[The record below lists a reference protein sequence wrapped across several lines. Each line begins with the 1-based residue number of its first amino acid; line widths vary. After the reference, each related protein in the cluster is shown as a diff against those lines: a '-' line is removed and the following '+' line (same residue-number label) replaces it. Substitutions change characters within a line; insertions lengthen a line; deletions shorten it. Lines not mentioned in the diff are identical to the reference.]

1 MFGLT
6 PLGIVHTALSLVA
19 VASGAIALLLDK
31 RIDNSTRA
39 GKIYIVST
47 LIVCLSGFGIFQHGG
62 FGKAHVLGILTLLV
76 LGMAFYAGKST
87 QPLGKFSEYISTIAY
102 TATFFFHLIPGITET
117 ATRLPLSAPWASGPD
132 DPKIQMGIGICFIL
146 TVLVILLQVRAL
158 KKKTLV

>member
-19 VASGAIALLLDK
+19 VASGAVALLLDK

-62 FGKAHVLGILTLLV
+62 FGKAHVLGVLTLLV

-117 ATRLPLSAPWASGPD
+117 ATRLPRSAPWASGPD
-132 DPKIQMGIGICFIL
+132 DPKIQMSIGICFVFIL
-146 TVLVILLQVRAL
+146 IVILLQVRAI
-158 KKKTLV
+158 KKKTLM